1 MAEDRAL
8 VDWAAEAGTVWL
20 PFVRS
25 LLFYAPHVGSRQR
38 ADKLLSALRLSLPG
52 ETDSKGYLARL
63 ISRLSLDIRE
73 RQLPHG
79 IKRIRRHRL
88 EDDVTSM
95 QVVELANAV
104 PNLASL
110 VVDLPNEPG
119 WLGNEAIIGAIRRFK
134 KVRHLEIT
142 STGLGWQNA
151 LAVFVSFDHLESLKL
166 RGSTTDWTVLT
177 ELVAS
182 TAAPYAFAKTLTTLI
197 LRECALSEV
206 EFAKLCE
213 SLAPRPLDDVD
224 PPATP
229 ALRHLTIYHLQAYA
243 SEDPLTAGYGDT
255 SRALIP
261 FPPRALTISLAPFI
275 PSLRTFHLIL
285 FDRPPIT
292 TNDVRTSL
300 VLSGALKDGHPVRNT
315 NPGSRPGNAFVRLLG
330 AGIENF
336 TLGGPWYL
344 SVGTNGGLCDALDSA
359 KGRVTR
365 LTLEQCADVERPGPG
380 VRGIEG
386 VGIEDFIEA
395 LARQWAS
402 MLEQIDVRYVQAD
415 VRWDEANP
423 AWDAEGLAKLKE

>member
-142 STGLGWQNA
+142 STGLA
-151 LAVFVSFDHLESLKL
+151 FS
-166 RGSTTDWTVLT
+166 
-177 ELVAS
+177 
-182 TAAPYAFAKTLTTLI
+182 APYAFAKTLTTLI